1 MSSDRVQ
8 RLLPFQRLNHF
19 PGMLEI
25 CRKASLSRHMARL
38 AARLP
43 AHYGFYPP
51 AMLLP
56 DQLDE
61 LVAALKK
68 NKARV
73 RQGHTRKRR
82 GNRVRRQGGVDMLM
96 PARRAVGLWKVVDV
110 NVG

>member
-1 MSSDRVQ
+1 MQ

-43 AHYGFYPP
+43 AQYGFYPP

-73 RQGHTRKRR
+73 RTTR
-82 GNRVRRQGGVDMLM
+82 
-96 PARRAVGLWKVVDV
+96 VGTVTRMGAPGWKVKDV
-110 NVG
+110 NVGWVGAVDTFRFVVVSWRKYRC